1 MAKKNEI
8 NEKMQCRKA
17 RLISLISCNS
27 FFSLFVSVKDRADT
41 TIPNHAFGCLYS
53 PAYPAII
60 VEGQPTQRGHRPLLG
75 LAREGLPSNPPG
87 EESHEAQSVAEVAR
101 HA

>member
-1 MAKKNEI
+1 MDERNET
-8 NEKMQCRKA
+8 NEKKLCRKA
-17 RLISLISCNS
+17 SLISLISCNS

-41 TIPNHAFGCLYS
+41 AIPNHAFGCLIGL
-53 PAYPAII
+53 AYPAII
-60 VEGQPTQRGHRPLLG
+60 LESQPTQRGHRPLLG

-87 EESHEAQSVAEVAR
+87 EESHEAQPVAEAAR